1 MNIRS
6 IHYFIVGQLK
16 DSFGC
21 GNLITDYVYVVK
33 LLNFTKSLYKA
44 FTELNEAIERI
55 LMEDFRLLHEIHEDS
70 MSLIA
75 EC

>member
-1 MNIRS
+1 MWIRA

-16 DSFGC
+16 DSFC
-21 GNLITDYVYVVK
+21 CSNLITDYVYVIKV
-33 LLNFTKSLYKA
+33 LNFTKSLDKA
-44 FTELNEAIERI
+44 FTELNAAIERI
-55 LMEDFRLLHEIHEDS
+55 LVEDLRLLHEIHEDS

>member
-6 IHYFIVGQLK
+6 IHYLIVGKLK

-21 GNLITDYVYVVK
+21 GNLITDYVYVIKV
-33 LLNFTKSLYKA
+33 LNFTKSLDKA
-44 FTELNEAIERI
+44 LTELNAAIERI
-55 LMEDFRLLHEIHEDS
+55 LVEYLWLLHEIHEDS